1 MYVEERDTYE
11 LASHH
16 HARNPYTP
24 SSSFQALGYCSSSES
39 GSRTVQDQ
47 PLFRPQAPTLR
58 TLTTLRAT
66 TKGGGIENGALKTLF
81 RGGRKREGIEGGE
94 EERDV
99 GRVEERGRQVELK
112 SNVGRTV
119 ALARVA
125 SQPRHGIAPRVAP
138 WIQTPVPSTRTS
150 LRTN

>member
-1 MYVEERDTYE
+1 MLATPNVRIMGKIFLVESECNVYVAERDTYE

-66 TKGGGIENGALKTLF
+66 TKGEGGIENGALKTLF
-81 RGGRKREGIEGGE
+81 RGGREGEGIEGGE
-94 EERDV
+94 ERDNGWKGKGEA
-99 GRVEERGRQVELK
+99 GRAKREAYLTK
-112 SNVGRTV
+112 
-119 ALARVA
+119 
-125 SQPRHGIAPRVAP
+125 P
-138 WIQTPVPSTRTS
+138 
-150 LRTN
+150 

>member
-66 TKGGGIENGALKTLF
+66 TKGEGGIENGALKTLF
-81 RGGRKREGIEGGE
+81 RGGRKGEGIEGGD
-94 EERDV
+94 EERDN
-99 GRVEERGRQVELK
+99 GWKGKGEAE
-112 SNVGRTV
+112 VGRTRGV
-119 ALARVA
+119 FN
-125 SQPRHGIAPRVAP
+125 
-138 WIQTPVPSTRTS
+138 QTVKMFNSKC
-150 LRTN
+150 